1 MPALDGVTRLAEVI
15 MAGGFGVILTDMVR
29 FFLRR
34 KKAGE
39 PDQVRTTEQHIT
51 ERALINVQ
59 RSNDELTEDI
69 TRTRSHITHLESAA
83 RSREEWWQ
91 ARWDV
96 REERWNRREAELI
109 EEIDSMRERM
119 TALLREL
126 DALRN
131 KAANGM

>member
-1 MPALDGVTRLAEVI
+1 MPALEGVTRLAEVI
-15 MAGGFGVILTDMVR
+15 MAGGLGVILTDTVR

-34 KKAGE
+34 KRASE

-59 RSNDELTEDI
+59 RSNDELTDDI
-69 TRTRSHITHLESAA
+69 TRTRSHVTHLESAA

-91 ARWDV
+91 ARWDI

-126 DALRN
+126 DELRN